1 MTWSKP
7 PTGFIPVVESE
18 VSKTQRAVALQA
30 LTGVVE
36 RSPVDEG
43 RFRSNNILS
52 VGRPFTQQTND
63 DTNTAPQGSRVG
75 QGYTE
80 GVKRLAD
87 IKTPYTII
95 FIQNN
100 LPYSERLEAGYS
112 GQAPTG
118 VYSVTFDAIRAGL
131 GQ

>member
-7 PTGFIPVVESE
+7 PTGFIPVVEGE
-18 VSKTQRAVALQA
+18 VSKTQRAIALQA

-43 RFRSNNILS
+43 RFRANNQLS
-52 VGRPFTQQTND
+52 VGRELTGNKDAADKDGAATI
-63 DTNTAPQGSRVG
+63 S
-75 QGYTE
+75 E
-80 GVKRLAD
+80 GVSALGGE
-87 IKTPYTII
+87 TNPYTII